1 MPTFKRPIKMSTA
14 LKIARRRVFSDG
26 AQLLTE
32 RDDGQMWASEMSL
45 DCHGTRAF
53 QVRKAVARARYRY
66 AEQLVSQSENPN
78 LFQ

>member
-1 MPTFKRPIKMSTA
+1 MPTFKHPIKMSTA

-45 DCHGTRAF
+45 DCQGTRAL
-53 QVRKAVARARYRY
+53 QVRNAVARARRRY
-66 AEQLVSQSENPN
+66 AEQLVYRSENPE
-78 LFQ
+78 LY

>member
-32 RDDGQMWASEMSL
+32 QDNGQMWASEMSL

-53 QVRKAVARARYRY
+53 QVRKAVARARRRY
-66 AEQLVSQSENPN
+66 AEQLVTQSENPN